1 MNKSLLVFGIIFISK
16 LSFCF
21 GLRDLGEKTIY
32 PSKTEIDNDFIK
44 TILLYSYSPNDNFN
58 ERYNNPAVLNKNNPS
73 ASLILEFDDL
83 RAQYT
88 SYSAKIIHCDYDWQK
103 SQLSEMEYLDGFNEY
118 FINTFE
124 VSQNTKIPYY
134 HYSFKVPKTK
144 ISGNFILQIFENR
157 TEGEPLFERE
167 FSVFEQ
173 NIGIDGNISQAQD
186 PGFWRSYQQLNFKIE
201 IGNYNVLFPQRDLK
215 ILIRQNQREDKQ
227 TEIDNQNLINS
238 GRNTFTLK
246 YFDSKNLI
254 KAGNEFRFVD
264 LSSSFRKSQNIS
276 QIVLGKPDQL
286 WILPQEKR
294 SNKAYL
300 NAYDNDGGY
309 LVYNLEGGEIDLN
322 SDYIDAIFQLNIP
335 YLDENEKPVIYG
347 KLSNWDKL
355 EMDFNPNQQLYE
367 KRLLLKQGIY
377 DFAFGKVN
385 TNSQIADEDIYE
397 GNFSDTGNTY
407 EIFIYHKPPGARS
420 EKLIGYQILKNNR

>member
-1 MNKSLLVFGIIFISK
+1 MNISLLVFGLIF
-16 LSFCF
+16 LSNLTLC
-21 GLRDLGEKTIY
+21 LGKSNDNENTIY
-32 PSKTEIDNDFIK
+32 LSKTEIENDFIK
-44 TILLYSYSPNDNFN
+44 TILLYSYSSNDNFN
-58 ERYNNPAVLNKNNPS
+58 ERYNNPAVLNKNNS
-73 ASLILEFDDL
+73 AASLILEFDDL
-83 RAQYT
+83 RAKYI
-88 SYSAKIIHCDYDWQK
+88 SYSAKIIHCDYNWRK

-118 FINTFE
+118 YINTFE

-157 TEGEPLFERE
+157 TEGEPLFERK

-173 NIGIDGNISQAQD
+173 NIGIDGSISQAQD
-186 PGFWRSYQQLNFKIE
+186 PQYWRTHQQLNFKIE

-215 ILIRQNQREDKQ
+215 ILIRQNQREDKKI
-227 TEIDNQNLINS
+227 EIDNQKLINS

-254 KAGNEFRFVD
+254 KGGNEFRFVD
-264 LSSSFRKSQNIS
+264 LSSSFRKSQNVS
-276 QIVLGKPDQL
+276 QIILGKPDEIVL
-286 WILPQEKR
+286 VPQEKR

-300 NAYDNDGGY
+300 NAYDNDGGF
-309 LVYNLEGGEIDLN
+309 LIYNLEGGEIDLN
-322 SDYIDAIFQLNIP
+322 SDYVDAIFQLNTP
-335 YLDENEKPVIYG
+335 YSEGKEKPILYG
-347 KLSNWDKL
+347 KLTNWENI

-377 DFAFGKVN
+377 DFAFGKMDTN
-385 TNSQIADEDIYE
+385 TQTVDEDIFE

-407 EIFIYHKPPGARS
+407 EVFIYHKPPGARS
-420 EKLIGYQILKNNR
+420 EKLVGYQILKNNR

>member
-1 MNKSLLVFGIIFISK
+1 MNKSLFVFGILLLSK

-21 GLRDLGEKTIY
+21 GIKDPVVKSSY
-32 PSKTEIDNDFIK
+32 PSKTESESDYLK
-44 TILLYSYSPNDNFN
+44 TILLYSYSPNSNFN
-58 ERYNNPAVLNKNNPS
+58 ERYNSPAVLNKNNPS

-88 SYSAKIIHCDYDWQK
+88 SYSAKIIHCDYDWKK
-103 SQLSEMEYLDGFNEY
+103 SQLNEMEYLDGFNEY
-118 FINTFE
+118 FINTYE

-134 HYSFKVPKTK
+134 HFSFKVPKTK

-157 TEGEPLFERE
+157 TEGEPLFERK

-173 NIGIDGNISQAQD
+173 SIGIDGHISQAQD
-186 PGFWRSYQQLNFKIE
+186 PQYWRTHQQVNLKIE

-215 ILIRQNQREDKQ
+215 VLIRQNQREDKNV
-227 TEIDNQNLINS
+227 EIDNQDLINS
-238 GRNTFTLK
+238 GSNTFTLK

-254 KAGNEFRFVD
+254 KAANEFRFVD
-264 LSSSFRKSQNIS
+264 VSSSFKKSQNID
-276 QIVLGKPDQL
+276 QIILGTPDEL
-286 WILPQEKR
+286 WMNPQEKR

-300 NAYDNDGGY
+300 DAFDNDGGF
-309 LVYNLEGGEIDLN
+309 LIFNLEGGEIDLN
-322 SDYIDAIFQLNIP
+322 SDYIEAIFRLKTP
-335 YLDENEKPVIYG
+335 YMEGKEQPVLYG
-347 KLSNWDKL
+347 KLTHWEKL

-377 DFAFGKVN
+377 DFAFGKKNIN
-385 TNSQIADEDIYE
+385 TQIVDEDIFE

-407 EIFIYHKPPGARS
+407 EVFIYHKPPGARS
-420 EKLIGYQILKNNR
+420 EKLVGYQFLTNNR